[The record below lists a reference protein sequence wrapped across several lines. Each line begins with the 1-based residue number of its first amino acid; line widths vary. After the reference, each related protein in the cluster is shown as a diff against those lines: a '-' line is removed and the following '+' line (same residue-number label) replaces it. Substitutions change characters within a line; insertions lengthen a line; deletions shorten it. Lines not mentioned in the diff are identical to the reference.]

1 MRASGAPV
9 HTDRMTATTKDGRSL
24 DLARDDAG
32 TRYTGSVD
40 GRVAAYTEF
49 IPTGQLVIFTHTET
63 DPSFEGQGVASQL
76 VRWALDDVRARGLRV
91 VPVCPFVKG
100 YIAKHGDEYGDL
112 VFVSRTGVV
121 RD

>member
-1 MRASGAPV
+1 
-9 HTDRMTATTKDGRSL
+9 MTATTKDGRSL
-24 DLARDDAG
+24 DLARDDTG

-40 GRVAAYTEF
+40 GHVAAYAEY
-49 IPTGQLVIFTHTET
+49 IPAGRLVIFTHTET

-91 VPVCPFVKG
+91 VPVCPFVKE
-100 YIAKHGDEYGDL
+100 YIGKHSDEYGDL